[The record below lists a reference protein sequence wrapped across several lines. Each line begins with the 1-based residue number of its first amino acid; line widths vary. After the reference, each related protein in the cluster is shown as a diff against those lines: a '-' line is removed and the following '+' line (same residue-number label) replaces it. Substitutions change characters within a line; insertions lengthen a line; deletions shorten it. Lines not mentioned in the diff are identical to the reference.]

1 MILEKGRKM
10 YSDMI
15 ENAAAVLSAKSGW
28 NQKQSV
34 NYIEDLIFNSDE
46 NIPGLLTSIINGS
59 FEFYPAVR
67 IRRRKIKRE
76 KRDLWKAPRWVQE
89 ARILGITKQD
99 LDELHEARKD
109 FFCRRH
115 TPEERIIA
123 NHRMDRFFR
132 KMNVEQNRH
141 YARLDEYGF
150 WGAGMKE
157 LFYGILS
164 RQSKSEK
171 DWKRNVKQEL
181 KSEDLHVLKVH

>member
-1 MILEKGRKM
+1 M

-15 ENAAAVLSAKSGW
+15 ENAAAILSAKSGW

-34 NYIEDLIFNSDE
+34 DYIENLIFNSDE
-46 NIPGLLTSIINGS
+46 DIPGLLTSITNGT

-67 IRRRKIKRE
+67 IRRGKAKRE

-89 ARILGITKQD
+89 TKILGITRQD
-99 LDELHEARKD
+99 LDELHEARRD

-115 TPEERIIA
+115 TPEERVIA
-123 NHRMDRFFR
+123 DSLMHRFFR
-132 KMNVEQNRH
+132 QMDAEQNRH

-171 DWKRNVKQEL
+171 AWKRDVLQEL
-181 KSEDLHVLKVH
+181 ASEDLYALRVH